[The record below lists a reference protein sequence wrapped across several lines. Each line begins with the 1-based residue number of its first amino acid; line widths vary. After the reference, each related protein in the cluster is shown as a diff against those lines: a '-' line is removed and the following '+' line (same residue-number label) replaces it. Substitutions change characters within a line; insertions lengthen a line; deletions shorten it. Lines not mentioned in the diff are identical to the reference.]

1 MQVDGCSGLLARAC
15 HSCSWTLLRPFVGA
29 CKLRQSRFRAVGMLR
44 LPRVA
49 PSSSSHMRALVG
61 MPGLTTAQ
69 LACFSY
75 DEVEQKFEFMG
86 TNDEV
91 HLVSR
96 KREEEGLTREASL
109 VSLLR

>member
-1 MQVDGCSGLLARAC
+1 ME
-15 HSCSWTLLRPFVGA
+15 F
-29 CKLRQSRFRAVGMLR
+29 FIVGMLR

-49 PSSSSHMRALVG
+49 PSTSSHMRALVD

-75 DEVEQKFEFMG
+75 DEVERKFEFMG

-91 HLVSR
+91 HLVSK
-96 KREEEGLTREASL
+96 KREEEGLAREASL